1 MSNNIFLP
9 NIALLAII
17 AFTISGCTVREQA
30 FGCEGLTA
38 ETQTDEFV
46 MTPTSLRF
54 QSVTYGFTEERNSL
68 RIYTQRKTGSQ
79 IEFNPASGL
88 LEQGTS
94 KWQCKRIGLD

>member
-1 MSNNIFLP
+1 MTRNIFHP
-9 NIALLAII
+9 KIALLII
-17 AFTISGCTVREQA
+17 LALALNGCTVREQA

-54 QSVTYGFTEERNSL
+54 QSVTYSFTEERNSL

-88 LEQGTS
+88 LERGTS